1 MVLAGVPTAPRPLW
15 QRRRVWIGAG
25 AVALVL
31 VTASGLRWRQ
41 AQVQQAAL
49 ARYTVVT
56 QRGSLPGVI
65 ASTGE
70 LQAIELVNVSPK
82 RQGVL
87 AQVFVD
93 EGDQV
98 RQGQVLARMDPGDLG
113 DRSQELQANLRA
125 AEATLQRSRSEW
137 QRRRQLF
144 RSGAISSDDFNRAYA
159 TYRVDQAAVV
169 AARERFEQRGVE
181 QGDLLVRAPFA
192 GQISQRYAD
201 RGAFVTPTTTASSSL
216 GATSSSI
223 VEVARGLEAVAKV
236 PESDVGRLR
245 IGQSASV
252 QVDAFPDKR
261 FAARIRQIAPRAIK
275 TNNVNSFEVKLSF
288 VEPVPQ
294 LRIGMTAEIA
304 FEIGMVPPQ
313 TLVPTV
319 AVVTED
325 GRPGVLLVGQGNQP
339 KFQPVELGMSSGRST
354 QILSGLAPGTRVFID
369 LPPWAK
375 KKR

>member
-1 MVLAGVPTAPRPLW
+1 MPLSGLAPATRPLW
-15 QRRRVWIGAG
+15 TRRRLWIGAS
-25 AVALVL
+25 VA
-31 VTASGLRWRQ
+31 GLLILGGVGLQWRKAGEQ
-41 AQVQQAAL
+41 RAGL
-49 ARYTVVT
+49 ARYTVVAA
-56 QRGSLPGVI
+56 RGSLPGLI

-82 RQGVL
+82 HQGVL
-87 AQVFVD
+87 AQVYVD

-98 RQGQVLARMDPGDLG
+98 RQGQVLARMDPGDLQ
-113 DRSQELQANLRA
+113 DRSQELEANLRA

-137 QRRRQLF
+137 QRRRQLYS
-144 RSGAISSDDFNRAYA
+144 SGAISSDDFNRSFA

-169 AARERFEQRGVE
+169 AARERLQQRSVEQR
-181 QGDLLVRAPFA
+181 DLLVRAPFA

-201 RGAFVTPTTTASSSL
+201 RGAFVTPTTTASTSL

-245 IGQSASV
+245 VGQSATV

-275 TNNVNSFEVKLSF
+275 TNNVNSFEVKLGF
-288 VEPVPQ
+288 LEPVPQ
-294 LRIGMTAEIA
+294 LRIGMTAEID
-304 FEIGMVPPQ
+304 FQIGNVPPQ

-325 GRPGVLLVGQGNQP
+325 GRPGVLLVGKGNQP
-339 KFQPVELGMSSGRST
+339 RFQPVELGMSSGRST

>member
-1 MVLAGVPTAPRPLW
+1 MRPLW
-15 QRRRVWIGAG
+15 QRRRVWISASVAG
-25 AVALVL
+25 LLLLGGV
-31 VTASGLRWRQ
+31 GLQWRK
-41 AQVQQAAL
+41 AADQRKGL
-49 ARYTVVT
+49 ARYTVIAE
-56 QRGSLPGVI
+56 RGSLPGVI
-65 ASTGE
+65 AATGE
-70 LQAIELVNVSPK
+70 LDAIERVNVSPK

-87 AQVFVD
+87 AQLYVD
-93 EGDQV
+93 EGDRV
-98 RQGQVLARMDPGDLG
+98 REGQALARMDPGDLK

-125 AEATLQRSRSEW
+125 AEATLQRSLGEW
-137 QRRRQLF
+137 QRRRQLY
-144 RSGAISSDDFNRAYA
+144 RSGAISSDDYNRAFANYK
-159 TYRVDQAAVV
+159 VDQAALV
-169 AARERFEQRGVE
+169 AARERLQQRGVE
-181 QGDLLVRAPFA
+181 SNDLIVRAPFA
-192 GQISQRYAD
+192 GQISQRYAE

-223 VEVARGLEAVAKV
+223 VEVARGLEAIAKV

-245 IGQSASV
+245 VGQSATL

-288 VEPVPQ
+288 LEPVPQ
-294 LRIGMTAEIA
+294 LRIGMTAEID
-304 FEIGMVPPQ
+304 FQIGMVPPQ

-325 GRPGVLLVGQGNQP
+325 GRPGVLLVGQANQP

-369 LPPWAK
+369 LPPWAR